1 MSSIAL
7 RTTIPGSRSLELL
20 ARRQAAVPR
29 GVGNVTPIFA
39 ARTDG
44 ATLTDVDGN
53 VFLDFAGGIGVL
65 NVGANDPEVVAAVH
79 AQADRYLHTC
89 FHVTMYEPYVQLA
102 EELNQLTPGGFPK
115 KTLLLN
121 SGAEAVE
128 NAVKLARRYT
138 GRPVVLSFT
147 HGYHGRTL
155 MAMSLTAKV
164 STYKYGFGPFAPEVF
179 RLPACDPYRSPH
191 ASPAETAR
199 AALAEVRRTIAEELG
214 ADKVAAI
221 IIEPVQGEGGFIVQP
236 AEFLAGLR
244 KVCDEHGIVFIV
256 DEIQTGFGRTGRM
269 FAVEHA
275 DIAPDLM
282 LMAKSMSAGLP
293 LSAVT
298 GRAEIL
304 DAAQVGGLGGTF
316 GGNPVACAAALRV
329 IEILRRGGLLE
340 RSRAI
345 GDRVLARFRGWVARY
360 ALVGDARGL
369 GAMCAIEFVQDRA
382 TKEPAGQAAADVLR
396 YCYEHGVLVM
406 KAGHHDSVIRFL
418 APLVVTDAQLD
429 EGLAVMEDAIA
440 AVSPA
445 TLDAIGAGQS
455 LSPRG

>member
-1 MSSIAL
+1 VNSINL
-7 RTTIPGSRSLELL
+7 RTGIPGPRSLALL

-29 GVGNVTPIFA
+29 GVSNVTPVFA
-39 ARTDG
+39 ARTEG

-53 VFLDFAGGIGVL
+53 VFLDFAAGIGVL
-65 NVGANDPEVVAAVH
+65 NVGANHPEVVAAVH
-79 AQADRYLHTC
+79 AQVDNYLHTC

-102 EELNQLTPGGFPK
+102 EALNRLTPGDFPK
-115 KTLLLN
+115 KTVLFN

-128 NAVKLARRYT
+128 NAVKLARRHT
-138 GRPVVLSFT
+138 GRPTVLSFT

-155 MAMSLTAKV
+155 MAMSLTARV

-179 RLPACDPYRSPH
+179 RVPACDPFRSPH
-191 ASPAETAR
+191 ASPGEAVR
-199 AALAEVRRTIAEELG
+199 AALAEVRRTIAEEIG
-214 ADKVAAI
+214 ADKVAAM

-236 AEFLAGLR
+236 PEFLVGLR
-244 KVCDEHGIVFIV
+244 ALCDEYGIVFIL

-269 FAVEHA
+269 FAAEHA
-275 DIAPDLM
+275 GIVPDLM
-282 LMAKSMSAGLP
+282 LMAKSMSDGLP

-329 IEILRRGGLLE
+329 IEVIRRDGFLE
-340 RSRAI
+340 RARTV

-382 TKEPAGQAAADVLR
+382 AKEPAGPAAAEVLR
-396 YCYEHGVLVM
+396 RCYEHGVLLM

-418 APLVVTDAQLD
+418 APLVVTDVQLD
-429 EGLAVMEDAIA
+429 EGLEVMEDAIG

-445 TLDAIGAGQS
+445 TFDAAGTRPS
-455 LSPRG
+455 ASGG